1 MKKIFL
7 SILIAIM
14 TSLTIYFVVF
24 WQPKEYVNEPLE
36 VKKTESGILEEDSN
50 KEENKDN
57 IKQKENLKKDNTTNN
72 YSENIEGNSNL
83 EKNYTY
89 NVENT
94 ENKDLHINLVNENS
108 EEENLNQKIFNIEKD
123 QIIDKLSLKD
133 KVKLLSIAKKISV
146 VDVEKIKSNLNKDG
160 EEGILEVAKVLKYR
174 LQAEDYD
181 TVKDI
186 LSPYVNIKFIE
197 SII

>member
-7 SILIAIM
+7 TILIAIM

-36 VKKTESGILEEDSN
+36 VKKTETIILEENSN
-50 KEENKDN
+50 KEKDNVNQKENSKKDN
-57 IKQKENLKKDNTTNN
+57 ITNN
-72 YSENIEGNSNL
+72 YSENIESNSHF
-83 EKNYTY
+83 KKDYTY

-94 ENKDLHINLVNENS
+94 ENKDLHIDSVNENLK
-108 EEENLNQKIFNIEKD
+108 EENLNQKIFNVEKN

-160 EEGILEVAKVLKYR
+160 EDGILEVARVLKDR
-174 LQAEDYD
+174 LQGEDYD
-181 TVKDI
+181 IIKDI

>member
-7 SILIAIM
+7 SILIVIM
-14 TSLTIYFVVF
+14 TSLTIYFVAF

-36 VKKTESGILEEDSN
+36 VKKIESSIVKENNKGSN
-50 KEENKDN
+50 KEN
-57 IKQKENLKKDNTTNN
+57 IKQKENFNKDNINNN
-72 YSENIEGNSNL
+72 YSENIEDNSHL
-83 EKNYTY
+83 EKDYTY
-89 NVENT
+89 NLENN
-94 ENKDLHINLVNENS
+94 ENKDLYINSVNENL
-108 EEENLNQKIFNIEKD
+108 EEENLTQKIFNIEKN

-133 KVKLLSIAKKISV
+133 KVKLLSIARKISV

-160 EEGILEVAKVLKYR
+160 EEGIIKSARVLKDR
-174 LQAEDYD
+174 LQVEDYNI
-181 TVKDI
+181 VKDI

>member
-14 TSLTIYFVVF
+14 TSLTIYFVAF

-36 VKKTESGILEEDSN
+36 VKKIESSIAKENN
-50 KEENKDN
+50 KENNKEN
-57 IKQKENLKKDNTTNN
+57 IKQKENFNKGNINN
-72 YSENIEGNSNL
+72 YSENIEDNSYL
-83 EKNYTY
+83 EKDYTY
-89 NVENT
+89 NLENN
-94 ENKDLHINLVNENS
+94 ENKDLYINSVNENL
-108 EEENLNQKIFNIEKD
+108 EEENLTQKIFNIEKN

-133 KVKLLSIAKKISV
+133 KVKLLSIARKISV

-160 EEGILEVAKVLKYR
+160 EEGIIEVARVLKDR
-174 LQAEDYD
+174 LQVEDYNI
-181 TVKDI
+181 VKDI

>member
-7 SILIAIM
+7 SILIVIM
-14 TSLTIYFVVF
+14 TSLTIYFVAF

-36 VKKTESGILEEDSN
+36 VKKIESSIVKENNKGSN
-50 KEENKDN
+50 KEN
-57 IKQKENLKKDNTTNN
+57 IKQKENFNKDNINNN
-72 YSENIEGNSNL
+72 YSENIEDNSYL
-83 EKNYTY
+83 EKDYTY
-89 NVENT
+89 NLENN
-94 ENKDLHINLVNENS
+94 ENKDLYINSVNENL
-108 EEENLNQKIFNIEKD
+108 EEENLTQKIFNIEKN

-133 KVKLLSIAKKISV
+133 KVKLLSIARKISV

-160 EEGILEVAKVLKYR
+160 EEGIIEVARVLKDR
-174 LQAEDYD
+174 LQVEDYNI
-181 TVKDI
+181 VKDI

>member
-7 SILIAIM
+7 SILIVIM
-14 TSLTIYFVVF
+14 TSLTIYFVAF

-36 VKKTESGILEEDSN
+36 VKKIESSIAKENNKGSN
-50 KEENKDN
+50 KEN
-57 IKQKENLKKDNTTNN
+57 IKQKENFNKDNINNN
-72 YSENIEGNSNL
+72 YSENIEDNSHL
-83 EKNYTY
+83 EKDYTY
-89 NVENT
+89 NLENN
-94 ENKDLHINLVNENS
+94 ENKDLYINSVNENL
-108 EEENLNQKIFNIEKD
+108 EEENLTQKIFNIEKN

-133 KVKLLSIAKKISV
+133 KVKLLSIARKISV

-160 EEGILEVAKVLKYR
+160 EEGIIEVARVLKDR
-174 LQAEDYD
+174 LQVEDYNI
-181 TVKDI
+181 VKDI